1 MIFISALSRAVF
13 SRHLWLTICAVLRAM
28 LNTQKLMA
36 PSPESQELNLLS
48 IGNSSYLQQQ
58 RNAKA
63 DSQTVE
69 ASEDSPLY
77 TYSSKWWLTSMR
89 RLGTKSLWSLMSI
102 SIWLQEQVPAGKFYA
117 IESVDVFEL
126 RNTRIIAIM
135 LGRLQMSVQESI
147 DTYLRLADTVFSKI
161 HYLPVNLRLNT
172 QGRLNHQA
180 LEEAIRNILR
190 DKGLPED
197 TKLKNDDKYA
207 CKVYDF
213 FSFPIYTETLKL
225 IYLLAL
231 SALYDMAPTRSS
243 NFRRIK
249 LPVWIAKSLTV
260 QLSSKRA
267 ARRRQLQHTLSL

>member
-1 MIFISALSRAVF
+1 
-13 SRHLWLTICAVLRAM
+13 
-28 LNTQKLMA
+28 
-36 PSPESQELNLLS
+36 
-48 IGNSSYLQQQ
+48 
-58 RNAKA
+58 
-63 DSQTVE
+63 
-69 ASEDSPLY
+69 
-77 TYSSKWWLTSMR
+77 
-89 RLGTKSLWSLMSI
+89 
-102 SIWLQEQVPAGKFYA
+102 
-117 IESVDVFEL
+117 
-126 RNTRIIAIM
+126 M